1 MGRLNC
7 SVYSHCGDAADHNFL
22 LQTFKFFHPKSL
34 SLLLD
39 RGQTLGS
46 WPASSVG
53 SISSS
58 GLGGGRKPPCGPG
71 WFHSQVWKV
80 CMVLMETLWMKHMCL
95 VPLHSDQAADMLDQ
109 TRPDQ
114 TRADQAASCG
124 KFLELSQ
131 GCHRLHFPDC
141 STV

>member
-39 RGQTLGS
+39 RGQTPWFLVGQFCGVHQFL
-46 WPASSVG
+46 WTWRWTEASLWSRLVSQPG
-53 SISSS
+53 LENLHGIDGDTLDEAQVPGSSS
-58 GLGGGRKPPCGPG
+58 LRPGRRHAGP
-71 WFHSQVWKV
+71 
-80 CMVLMETLWMKHMCL
+80 
-95 VPLHSDQAADMLDQ
+95 DQ
-109 TRPDQ
+109 TRP
-114 TRADQAASCG
+114 DQAASCG